1 MMMAAQTNP
10 STNKESRPAPPTTT
24 RLDPVRIVAL
34 AGALFWFIFVR
45 SSYDQSESVRPGA
58 GLSRVTLAQK
68 DAAFRP
74 IPRAAGG
81 ATGAVWYAHS
91 GPALQFILRA
101 YGLEPR
107 HRYLLEIQADDA
119 IYSVASHESDAR
131 GQLAIDTT
139 LSRFAEGACVGTN
152 YDAPRSVQGSHKVK
166 FWIKRDG
173 NPASGVSPNS
183 NAGAAGAALPC
194 SGNGD
199 GDYSYM
205 LMENE
210 IAKFRGTGATP

>member
-1 MMMAAQTNP
+1 MATQMNP
-10 STNKESRPAPPTTT
+10 STHKDSRSAPPTTT

-34 AGALFWFIFVR
+34 AAALFWFIFVR

-58 GLSRVTLAQK
+58 GMSRVTLAQK

-81 ATGAVWYAHS
+81 ATGVVWYAHS
-91 GPALQFILRA
+91 GPALQFILHA
-101 YGLEPR
+101 YGLQPLR
-107 HRYLLEIQADDA
+107 RYLLEIQADDA

-152 YDAPRSVQGSHKVK
+152 YDAPRSLEGSHKVK

-173 NPASGVSPNS
+173 NPVSGVSPNTE
-183 NAGAAGAALPC
+183 AAAPGAALPC
-194 SGNGD
+194 RGNGD
-199 GDYSYM
+199 GDYAYM

-210 IAKFRGTGATP
+210 IANFRGTGATP

>member
-1 MMMAAQTNP
+1 MATQMNP
-10 STNKESRPAPPTTT
+10 SIQDASRPAPPTTV
-24 RLDPVRIVAL
+24 RLDPVRIAAL

-45 SSYDQSESVRPGA
+45 SSYDQAESVQSGA
-58 GLSRVTLAQK
+58 GMWRVTLAQK

-81 ATGAVWYAHS
+81 ATGVVWYAHS
-91 GPALQFILRA
+91 GPALRFTLQA
-101 YGLEPR
+101 YGLQPQ

-119 IYSVASHESDAR
+119 IYSVASYTSDAR

-139 LSRFAEGACVGTN
+139 LTQFAEGTCVGTN
-152 YDAPRSVQGSHKVK
+152 FDAPRSVQGSHKVK

-173 NPASGVSPNS
+173 NPQTGVSPGVKTD
-183 NAGAAGAALPC
+183 APGAALSC
-194 SGNGD
+194 RGNGD
-199 GDYSYM
+199 GDYAYM

-210 IAKFRGTGATP
+210 VANFTGTATAP

>member
-1 MMMAAQTNP
+1 M
-10 STNKESRPAPPTTT
+10 ESRPAPPTTT

-34 AGALFWFIFVR
+34 AGALFWFMFVR
-45 SSYDQSESVRPGA
+45 SSYDHSESVRSEA
-58 GLSRVTLAQK
+58 GMWRVTLAQK

-81 ATGAVWYAHS
+81 ATGVVWYAHS

-101 YGLEPR
+101 YDLQPL

-119 IYSVASHESDAR
+119 IYSVASYSSDGN
-131 GQLAIDTT
+131 GQLTVDTS
-139 LSRFAEGACVGTN
+139 LAQFVEGACVGTN
-152 YDAPRSVQGSHKVK
+152 YDAPRSVQGPHKVK

-173 NPASGVSPNS
+173 NPKSGRSPNVKI
-183 NAGAAGAALPC
+183 GAPGAALPC
-194 SGNGD
+194 RGNGD
-199 GDYSYM
+199 GDYSYV

-210 IAKFRGTGATP
+210 VADFVGTGASP